1 LKGSSVSSS
10 NKTLQIQTPRW
21 ALPLFEPCRYKAAF
35 GGRGSG
41 KSHMFAEMMIEEH
54 IINPNQSSVCVREIQ
69 KSLNQSVKR
78 LLELKIEELNAGE
91 FFEVQDAVIK
101 SRRGNGRI
109 IFQGMQ
115 NHTADSIKS
124 LEGYDRAWVEEAQ
137 SLSQQSL
144 DLLRPTI
151 RKPGSELWFTWNPRN
166 ETDPVNWL
174 LRGDNPPPQSVVIE
188 VNFQDNPWFPDV
200 LKDEMEYD
208 MRRDPDKFQHVWK
221 GAYLQNSQSRVFRN
235 WSIEEFE
242 SEPDAMFRLG
252 ADWGFSVDPTVLV
265 RCHIVGRKLYVDYEA
280 YMVGCEITDTP
291 DLFMTIPESEK
302 WPIIADSARPET
314 ISHMRRSGFPKIM
327 GAVKGPKSVE
337 EGIEWL
343 KSYDIVVHPRCVHT
357 IDELMLYS
365 YKTDTSTNQ
374 VLPILED
381 KKNHVIDAL
390 RYACE
395 GVRRAAPK
403 AAVTNFTPLPTA
415 NRW

>member
-1 LKGSSVSSS
+1 
-10 NKTLQIQTPRW
+10 
-21 ALPLFEPCRYKAAF
+21 
-35 GGRGSG
+35 
-41 KSHMFAEMMIEEH
+41 
-54 IINPNQSSVCVREIQ
+54 
-69 KSLNQSVKR
+69 
-78 LLELKIEELNAGE
+78 LNAGE

-166 ETDPVNWL
+166 ESDPVNWL

-242 SEPDAMFRLG
+242 SDPDAMFTGSALTGGSQLTPPYWFG
-252 ADWGFSVDPTVLV
+252 ATS
-265 RCHIVGRKLYVDYEA
+265 
-280 YMVGCEITDTP
+280 
-291 DLFMTIPESEK
+291 
-302 WPIIADSARPET
+302 SAGSST
-314 ISHMRRSGFPKIM
+314 LTMRRT
-327 GAVKGPKSVE
+327 
-337 EGIEWL
+337 WW
-343 KSYDIVVHPRCVHT
+343 
-357 IDELMLYS
+357 
-365 YKTDTSTNQ
+365 
-374 VLPILED
+374 
-381 KKNHVIDAL
+381 DARSL
-390 RYACE
+390 TRLTCS
-395 GVRRAAPK
+395 
-403 AAVTNFTPLPTA
+403 
-415 NRW
+415 

>member
-1 LKGSSVSSS
+1 
-10 NKTLQIQTPRW
+10 
-21 ALPLFEPCRYKAAF
+21 
-35 GGRGSG
+35 
-41 KSHMFAEMMIEEH
+41 MFAEMLIEEH
-54 IINPNQSSVCVREIQ
+54 IMNPNQSSVCVREIQ

-91 FFEVQDAVIK
+91 FFEIQDAVIK
-101 SRRGNGRI
+101 STRGNGRI

-174 LRGDNPPPQSVVIE
+174 LRGDNPPPQSTVIE
-188 VNFQDNPWFPDV
+188 VNYEDNPWFPEV

-208 MRRDPDKFQHVWK
+208 KRRDPDKFQHVWK

-291 DLFMTIPESEK
+291 DLFMTIPDSEK
-302 WPIIADSARPET
+302 WPIVADSARPET
-314 ISHMRRSGFPKIM
+314 ISHMRRNGFPKIM

-365 YKTDTSTNQ
+365 VTRQ
-374 VLPILED
+374 IQPPI
-381 KKNHVIDAL
+381 
-390 RYACE
+390 
-395 GVRRAAPK
+395 
-403 AAVTNFTPLPTA
+403 
-415 NRW
+415 

>member
-1 LKGSSVSSS
+1 
-10 NKTLQIQTPRW
+10 
-21 ALPLFEPCRYKAAF
+21 
-35 GGRGSG
+35 
-41 KSHMFAEMMIEEH
+41 MFAEMMIEEH

-242 SEPDAMFRLG
+242 SEPDA
-252 ADWGFSVDPTVLV
+252 
-265 RCHIVGRKLYVDYEA
+265 
-280 YMVGCEITDTP
+280 ITD
-291 DLFMTIPESEK
+291 
-302 WPIIADSARPET
+302 SALTGGSQLTQPY
-314 ISHMRRSGFPKIM
+314 
-327 GAVKGPKSVE
+327 
-337 EGIEWL
+337 W
-343 KSYDIVVHPRCVHT
+343 
-357 IDELMLYS
+357 
-365 YKTDTSTNQ
+365 
-374 VLPILED
+374 
-381 KKNHVIDAL
+381 
-390 RYACE
+390 
-395 GVRRAAPK
+395 
-403 AAVTNFTPLPTA
+403 
-415 NRW
+415 